1 MQLVKI
7 SSFEPSLRNFRP
19 GGIFDSPAVASGV
32 LFRGL
37 GSFVVRKVLF
47 FRSGLGFR
55 LRLRLGLGFG
65 FVLRLLAG
73 KLGLRGFQLLTQAAG
88 RAGRRDDRGR
98 VFLQTYQPQHYAV
111 QYAAK
116 QDYEG
121 FYEEEMLMRQMMGYP
136 PFSAF
141 FSILLTG
148 AAQEEAAQAAQEL
161 AERLAQADEEEIATI
176 LGPTA
181 LPKFRGEYRYQI
193 IVKAAEEEPL
203 RQLVLPTAERMKK
216 ERNRNVRVGLALNP
230 TNIV

>member
-1 MQLVKI
+1 MKN
-7 SSFEPSLRNFRP
+7 SC
-19 GGIFDSPAVASGV
+19 GICG
-32 LFRGL
+32 R
-37 GSFVVRKVLF
+37 
-47 FRSGLGFR
+47 RSGYSDRDADDCQGARLPQCDTGGHYGGGFIPECGQ
-55 LRLRLGLGFG
+55 LYGGGNGLS
-65 FVLRLLAG
+65 ADA
-73 KLGLRGFQLLTQAAG
+73 QAAG

-148 AAQEEAAQAAQEL
+148 AVQEEAAQAAQEL

-203 RQLVLPTAERMKK
+203 RQLVLPTAGADEEGAKPVMC
-216 ERNRNVRVGLALNP
+216 A
-230 TNIV
+230 

>member
-1 MQLVKI
+1 MTLVGI
-7 SSFEPSLRNFRP
+7 MAADLSLNADSFTAAET
-19 GGIFDSPAVASGV
+19 
-32 LFRGL
+32 
-37 GSFVVRKVLF
+37 
-47 FRSGLGFR
+47 GFR
-55 LRLRLGLGFG
+55 LML
-65 FVLRLLAG
+65 
-73 KLGLRGFQLLTQAAG
+73 QAAG

-181 LPKFRGEYRYQI
+181 LPKFRGEYRYRI

-203 RQLVLPTAERMKK
+203 RQLVLPATERMKK
-216 ERNRNVRVGLALNP
+216 ERSRNVRVGLALNP

>member
-1 MQLVKI
+1 MDLDTTLTKHSHEKILAAFAAGEADILIGTQMIAKGHDYPNVTLVGI
-7 SSFEPSLRNFRP
+7 MAADLSLNADSFTAAET
-19 GGIFDSPAVASGV
+19 
-32 LFRGL
+32 
-37 GSFVVRKVLF
+37 
-47 FRSGLGFR
+47 GFR
-55 LRLRLGLGFG
+55 LML
-65 FVLRLLAG
+65 
-73 KLGLRGFQLLTQAAG
+73 QAAG

-148 AAQEEAAQAAQEL
+148 AAQEEV
-161 AERLAQADEEEIATI
+161 AQADEEEIATI

-203 RQLVLPTAERMKK
+203 WQLVLPTAERMKK
-216 ERNRNVRVGLALNP
+216 ERSRNVRVGLALNP

>member
-1 MQLVKI
+1 M
-7 SSFEPSLRNFRP
+7 
-19 GGIFDSPAVASGV
+19 
-32 LFRGL
+32 
-37 GSFVVRKVLF
+37 
-47 FRSGLGFR
+47 
-55 LRLRLGLGFG
+55 
-65 FVLRLLAG
+65 
-73 KLGLRGFQLLTQAAG
+73 
-88 RAGRRDDRGR
+88 
-98 VFLQTYQPQHYAV
+98 FLQTYQPQHYAV

-148 AAQEEAAQAAQEL
+148 AAQEEVAQAAQEL

-176 LGPTA
+176 LGRRHCRNSRRIP
-181 LPKFRGEYRYQI
+181 LPI

-216 ERNRNVRVGLALNP
+216 ERSRNVRVGLALNP

>member
-1 MQLVKI
+1 ML
-7 SSFEPSLRNFRP
+7 
-19 GGIFDSPAVASGV
+19 
-32 LFRGL
+32 
-37 GSFVVRKVLF
+37 
-47 FRSGLGFR
+47 
-55 LRLRLGLGFG
+55 
-65 FVLRLLAG
+65 
-73 KLGLRGFQLLTQAAG
+73 QAAG

-148 AAQEEAAQAAQEL
+148 AAQEEAAQA
-161 AERLAQADEEEIATI
+161 DEEEIATI